1 MTLYPNNL
9 SQNGSM
15 NEQRHDKEGRSLLN
29 SDISGIRSMWAAV
42 ILGAFVEM
50 NKKDARKAAGLWVF
64 SQSTKVGSMRWICD
78 MCGFDY
84 HKLCHM
90 AMTREGRRRIIHGR

>member
-1 MTLYPNNL
+1 MTHYQNNPFPTGYSL
-9 SQNGSM
+9 
-15 NEQRHDKEGRSLLN
+15 EQKRANGRSFHSD

-64 SQSTKVGSMRWICD
+64 SQSTKIGSMRWICD

-84 HKLCHM
+84 HKLCHL

>member
-1 MTLYPNNL
+1 MTHYPKNL
-9 SQNGSM
+9 FPNGSM
-15 NEQRHDKEGRSLLN
+15 NKQRRDSAGQSHLN
-29 SDISGIRSMWAAV
+29 TDISAIRSMWAAV

-50 NKKDARKAAGLWVF
+50 NKKEARKSAGLWVF

>member
-1 MTLYPNNL
+1 MTLYQNNRFL
-9 SQNGSM
+9 NGFM
-15 NEQRHDKEGRSLLN
+15 NKQKHDKEGQSHLN
-29 SDISGIRSMWAAV
+29 TDISGIRSMWAAV

-50 NKKDARKAAGLWVF
+50 NKKESNKAAGLWIF

-84 HKLCHM
+84 HKLCHT